1 MALIDLKSVHID
13 FPVYGVS
20 SRSLKKQLLRISTG
34 GRFGS
39 KEDHVV
45 KIKALDDITL
55 KIDHGERVGLIG
67 HNGSGK
73 STLLR
78 VISKI
83 YEPTSGLCSV
93 DGKISSLLDISLGMD
108 DESTGE
114 ENIFLRGIINGL
126 SRKQIKEKQKE
137 ITDFTDLGDYISL
150 PIRTYSSGMRLR
162 LAFAIATAILP
173 EILIL
178 DEVVGAGD
186 AAFMQK
192 TENRVNNMINE
203 SHIVVIASHDSY
215 IIEKICT
222 KVLWL
227 DAGKINYFGD
237 VKKGLD
243 LYKETLKNAS

>member
-93 DGKISSLLDISLGMD
+93 DGKISSLLDTRNGRRIH
-108 DESTGE
+108 
-114 ENIFLRGIINGL
+114 RGRKYLFKGNNQWKTNQRKAERNQTSQILEDLL
-126 SRKQIKEKQKE
+126 S
-137 ITDFTDLGDYISL
+137 
-150 PIRTYSSGMRLR
+150 
-162 LAFAIATAILP
+162 
-173 EILIL
+173 
-178 DEVVGAGD
+178 
-186 AAFMQK
+186 
-192 TENRVNNMINE
+192 
-203 SHIVVIASHDSY
+203 
-215 IIEKICT
+215 
-222 KVLWL
+222 
-227 DAGKINYFGD
+227 GK
-237 VKKGLD
+237 
-243 LYKETLKNAS
+243 